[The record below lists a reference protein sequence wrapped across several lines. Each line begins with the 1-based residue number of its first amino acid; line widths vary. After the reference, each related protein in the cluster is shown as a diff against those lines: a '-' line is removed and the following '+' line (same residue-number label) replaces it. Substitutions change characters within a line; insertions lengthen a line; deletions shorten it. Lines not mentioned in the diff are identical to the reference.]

1 MKRKLDIR
9 LYVLSLLFA
18 MVALI
23 PACKKSNDSGAAPI
37 ISAVRNY
44 AVSPNDTV
52 LHSALA
58 KNQYVVITGQNLQN
72 ATSISFDGVPA
83 SFNSALLASN
93 SAVVQIPNIV
103 FTQIDTTKLFTVT
116 YKTTAGTT
124 TFSFKLGAPP
134 PVIATISNVF
144 AIPGK
149 DSLFLYGSNLGPIK
163 SFSYGGVTISHPN
176 FRVSVAGDSVF
187 FKMPVGQTNKLIILA
202 TPFGTARDT
211 INATPVISSISNE
224 NANPGD
230 SVWVYGNYLN
240 GITSFSFAGVQIG
253 SYTVTTFPN
262 TTATIVGFVMPSN
275 AQPAPVIVTTP
286 FGTGKTVFNVQ
297 DRATGSILSLDYG
310 TGNYGWQYW
319 GGANVTSGNS
329 DFPGNSQSYAILNN
343 GPLSSGEGNNYSS
356 YAIRIQNE
364 TWVPSAHIGDPPSNW
379 AVKFEV
385 SIPKPWNGTTIA
397 ISTDANNSSYIYR
410 WEPWQITPTKRAA
423 ITTGGW
429 RTVTIPL
436 SWFRANDPTLGYG
449 EGLPLA
455 NIADLTGAAG
465 NNPQSFFIDHNYGS
479 ATSATGFYGA
489 FGNIRVVKIK

>member
-1 MKRKLDIR
+1 MKIKLDIR
-9 LYVLSLLFA
+9 LYILSLLFA
-18 MVALI
+18 MVALL
-23 PACKKSNDSGAAPI
+23 PACKKSNDSGAAPMI
-37 ISAVRNY
+37 TAVRNY
-44 AVSPNDTV
+44 VASPNDTV

-58 KNQYVVITGQNLQN
+58 KNQWVVIIGQNLQN

-83 SFNSALLASN
+83 SFNSGLFAPN

-116 YKTTAGTT
+116 YKTPAGTT

-163 SFSYGGVTISHPN
+163 SFSYGGVTIHYPN

-187 FKMPVGQTNKLIILA
+187 FKMPVGQTNKLVILA

-230 SVWVYGNYLN
+230 SVWVVGNYLN
-240 GITSFSFAGVQIG
+240 GITSFSFAGVQIA
-253 SYTVTTFPN
+253 SYKITTFSN
-262 TTATIVGFVMPSN
+262 TTTTVVGFVMPSN
-275 AQPAPVIVTTP
+275 AQPAPVIITTS

-297 DRATGSILSLDYG
+297 DRATGSIASFDYG
-310 TGNYGWQYW
+310 IGNYGWEYY
-319 GGANVTSGNS
+319 GGANITSGNS
-329 DFPGNSQSYAILNN
+329 DFPGNSHSYAILQNN
-343 GPLSSGEGNNYSS
+343 QLSPGEGNNYTNYS
-356 YAIRIQNE
+356 INIQSA
-364 TWVPSAHIGDPPSNW
+364 TWVPSANIGDPPSNW

-385 SIPKPWNGTTIA
+385 SVAKPWNGTTIA
-397 ISTDANNSSYIYR
+397 IRTDANNSKYIYR
-410 WEPWQITPTKRAA
+410 WEPWQITPTKTAA

-429 RTVTIPL
+429 ITVTIPL
-436 SWFRANDPTLGYG
+436 SLFKAHDATLGDG
-449 EGLPLA
+449 EGLPLT

-465 NNPQSFFIDHNYGS
+465 NKPQCYFEDSNYGS